1 MPFSLR
7 DRYHSSNYD
16 LTKANH
22 AKAWDAK
29 LLAYVPFSD
38 GIRSQGCRA
47 YPSFRTG
54 LPYSLHKLLFCWRT
68 LIMSNDLTSYTIA
81 ASLAI
86 GAWPKAQAC
95 ERRRSRFM
103 SHRHMRNMLVCSGL
117 KPCA

>member
-1 MPFSLR
+1 
-7 DRYHSSNYD
+7 
-16 LTKANH
+16 
-22 AKAWDAK
+22 
-29 LLAYVPFSD
+29 
-38 GIRSQGCRA
+38 
-47 YPSFRTG
+47 
-54 LPYSLHKLLFCWRT
+54 
-68 LIMSNDLTSYTIA
+68 MSNDLTSYTIA